1 MSSNKTQVTFTPT
14 AYSLLL
20 LHAARH
26 PQNTVTG
33 FLLGSVVG
41 SQVTVEKVITLAH
54 HWTNLAAI
62 EDVALS
68 LVSRIERHK
77 LSDRIM
83 EWSQISDASVHRQ

>member
-1 MSSNKTQVTFTPT
+1 MSSSKTQITFTPT
-14 AYSLLL
+14 AYSLTL

-41 SQVTVEKVITLAH
+41 SQVTVQKVIPLAH

-68 LVSRIERHK
+68 LVS
-77 LSDRIM
+77 
-83 EWSQISDASVHRQ
+83 SQRRVRNDTPSKY